1 MEWRFVAMNYI
12 AFPWRHAL
20 WVCSLCAL
28 AGLGPVQAGALQPPE
43 GGLAPLRALLEQIEA
58 EIEALGRE
66 PAHCVDADPPCQ
78 VRAQRLRA
86 LLEQR
91 QQLHLELQQAQDQ
104 ARNPLIRY

>member
-12 AFPWRHAL
+12 AFSWRHAL

-28 AGLGPVQAGALQPPE
+28 AGLGPVQASALQPPE
-43 GGLAPLRALLEQIEA
+43 SALAPLRAHLEQIEA
-58 EIEALGRE
+58 EIEALGPE
-66 PAHCVDADPPCQ
+66 AVHCAEADAPCQ

-91 QQLHLELQQAQDQ
+91 QQLRLEWPQAQDQ